1 MLKLIRVD
9 NKNKFKNERIRFRR
23 TLGIRRIVN
32 FMLTKRVESFN
43 LRTLKTDMETVRKQL
58 IQNVFSFF
66 SHRLLKNGKKQ
77 FAETTFNEVING
89 LRIRGYNKPLQ
100 FIADIILYLK
110 PVVSVY
116 TKKRGR
122 KTIIV
127 PYLLNIKTEI
137 PIAIRWIIDSAR
149 NRNEKGI
156 VNQLLA
162 ELLDINQ
169 RKGAS
174 VTKKL
179 ELEKLVS
186 QNLSAL
192 RTLRPRYRHKRQ
204 FALPKFG
211 FSR

>member
-1 MLKLIRVD
+1 
-9 NKNKFKNERIRFRR
+9 
-23 TLGIRRIVN
+23 
-32 FMLTKRVESFN
+32 MLTKRVESFN